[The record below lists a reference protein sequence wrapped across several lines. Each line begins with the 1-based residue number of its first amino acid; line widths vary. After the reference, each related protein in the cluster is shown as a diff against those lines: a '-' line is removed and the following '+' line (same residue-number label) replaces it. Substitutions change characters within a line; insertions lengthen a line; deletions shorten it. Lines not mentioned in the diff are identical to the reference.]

1 MKFKVAKVELPAR
14 DIMVMF
20 TINLEG
26 RIIYNYD
33 NQELNEYLIGTLRNI
48 IVNHQG
54 RDPLGE
60 IELTQKNLYLCNC
73 FWVDINKLE
82 PIFTGFE
89 FQHDQK
95 SITYTVNELIYNRI
109 PILSNKY

>member
-1 MKFKVAKVELPAR
+1 MLFKLAKVELPSK

-48 IVNHQG
+48 IINHQG
-54 RDPLGE
+54 RDPQGE
-60 IELTQKNLYLCNC
+60 IKLTQKNLYLFNC
-73 FWVDINKLE
+73 FWVDINRLE
-82 PIFTGFE
+82 PIFTKFE
-89 FQHDQK
+89 FQHDQQGI
-95 SITYTVNELIYNRI
+95 SYTINELIYNRI
-109 PILSNKY
+109 PILSNK